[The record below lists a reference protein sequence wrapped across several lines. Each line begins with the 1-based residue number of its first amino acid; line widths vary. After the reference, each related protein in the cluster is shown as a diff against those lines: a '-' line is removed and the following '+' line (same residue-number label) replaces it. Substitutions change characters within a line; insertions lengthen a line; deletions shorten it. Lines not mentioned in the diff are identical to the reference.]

1 MKFWLLPCLLLVAG
15 CTGYVLPHD
24 ATPGEK
30 AEYRGTVISVEADK
44 DFVMEVSGQLL
55 FVDNDAHY
63 EVELGDRLIVY
74 GHIDNDRDEG
84 EAPELDAER
93 VRPWIV
99 K

>member
-1 MKFWLLPCLLLVAG
+1 MKILAIPLLLLSTA

-24 ATPGEK
+24 ATPDEK
-30 AEYRGTVISVEADK
+30 AKYRGTVISVEADK

-74 GHIDNDRDEG
+74 GHIDNDLAEG